1 MQETSVE
8 VRLRKKG
15 PNGIPYAE
23 IAVPDNFSLEKL
35 AGIQKTVVRDLGRLV
50 GLKACPA
57 CRSGM
62 DLDIPTQVRAR
73 DPIRRGGK
81 SHPLRRHPL

>member
-62 DLDIPTQVRAR
+62 DLDI
-73 DPIRRGGK
+73 RRRFEHVIQLDAAGK
-81 SHPLRRHPL
+81 VTR